1 MGNEMTKAQER
12 KFKACPLQDRLK
24 CVPMLSKKLSVCR
37 GTYGKAELNTVIVM
51 SNLDLLI

>member
-12 KFKACPLQDRLK
+12 WFKTLPIQHRLK

-37 GTYGKAELNTVIVM
+37 RTYGKAELNTVIVM